1 MKTKPIVSSVVN
13 LTPAG
18 KNYNNSFFEQR
29 IGDATLG
36 LTPYFSNLLYKLSK
50 ENAWSIAN
58 YIVSMRT
65 EVNLSDH
72 YRRNIISVLTNFSIF
87 YNNKSFR
94 LLTRD
99 EILTFLDS
107 LRKVEDVDP
116 LHKWVGT
123 YIIHIEFI
131 NIRYAPYSN

>member
-1 MKTKPIVSSVVN
+1 
-13 LTPAG
+13 
-18 KNYNNSFFEQR
+18 
-29 IGDATLG
+29 LG
-36 LTPYFSNLLYKLSK
+36 LTPYFSKLLYKLSK

-72 YRRNIISVLTNFSIF
+72 YRLNIISVLTNFSIF

-99 EILTFLDS
+99 EILAFLDS
-107 LRKVEDVDP
+107 PRKVEDVDP

-131 NIRYAPYSN
+131 NIRYAYSN